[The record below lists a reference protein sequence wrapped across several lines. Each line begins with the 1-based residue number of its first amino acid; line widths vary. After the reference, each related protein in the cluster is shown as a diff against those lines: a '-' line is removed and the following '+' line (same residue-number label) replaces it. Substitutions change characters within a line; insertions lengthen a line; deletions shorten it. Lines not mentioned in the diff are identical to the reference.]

1 MPENHAEFQWNI
13 LAPGAYP
20 PEYAEKNCIY
30 QRNLPMNT
38 QSAVRDRYAAG
49 AKSREDS
56 LCCPVDYD
64 SRYLEVIP
72 EEVIARDYGCGDP
85 SKYLH
90 PGESVLDLGSGTGKI
105 CFIASQLVGSKGKVI
120 GVDMTD
126 DMLEVAR
133 RNAPLVAERTGFSN
147 VSFHKG
153 RIEDLALD
161 LEKFEAQLQAN
172 PVTSANEFLAAEDL
186 ADKMRAGEPMIANDT
201 IDVVVSNC
209 VLNLVDNRLKE
220 KLFREIY
227 RVLKIG
233 GRAVIS
239 DIVCDEPVPKEMQ
252 DDPGLWSGCISGAFV
267 EDEFLRA
274 FENAGF
280 HGVQILQL
288 GHEPWKTVNGIE
300 FRSMT
305 VEAFKGDDGPCL
317 EGMQAV
323 IYRGPFKTVVDDDG
337 HPMQRGKR
345 YALCRKTYEMYRRA
359 PYSGFFEFMEPHQSP
374 GSADAEAF
382 DCTQTRLRDPHE
394 TKGSIFNP
402 SSPSE
407 CCGDDPPGTK
417 KPGNCC

>member
-1 MPENHAEFQWNI
+1 
-13 LAPGAYP
+13 
-20 PEYAEKNCIY
+20 
-30 QRNLPMNT
+30 MNT

-220 KLFREIY
+220 NLFRELY
-227 RVLKIG
+227 RVL
-233 GRAVIS
+233 
-239 DIVCDEPVPKEMQ
+239 
-252 DDPGLWSGCISGAFV
+252 
-267 EDEFLRA
+267 
-274 FENAGF
+274 
-280 HGVQILQL
+280 
-288 GHEPWKTVNGIE
+288 
-300 FRSMT
+300 
-305 VEAFKGDDGPCL
+305 
-317 EGMQAV
+317 
-323 IYRGPFKTVVDDDG
+323 
-337 HPMQRGKR
+337 
-345 YALCRKTYEMYRRA
+345 
-359 PYSGFFEFMEPHQSP
+359 
-374 GSADAEAF
+374 
-382 DCTQTRLRDPHE
+382 
-394 TKGSIFNP
+394 
-402 SSPSE
+402 
-407 CCGDDPPGTK
+407 
-417 KPGNCC
+417 